1 MADRIR
7 KTLLL
12 ASLADAMGGEVL
24 TRQEAASRLEGED
37 GHLVIVLDAHQAL
50 RLLEPLLRE
59 MLTPPDTDDSVLDT
73 AQRQLVVDG
82 RRVDLTKLE
91 FEFFDYLYQR
101 RGKVVA
107 RASLMCDVWGYQY
120 TGGSN
125 VIEALVRSIRRKL
138 GVRAAIIETIRGVG
152 YRYVDSSY

>member
-1 MADRIR
+1 M
-7 KTLLL
+7 
-12 ASLADAMGGEVL
+12 
-24 TRQEAASRLEGED
+24 
-37 GHLVIVLDAHQAL
+37 
-50 RLLEPLLRE
+50 
-59 MLTPPDTDDSVLDT
+59 
-73 AQRQLVVDG
+73 DG

-152 YRYVDSSY
+152 YRYADSS